1 MSLYLVIRF
10 LHVASAIVLVGG
22 VIARQLTRSL
32 AERSEDPKAIAL
44 IFRAADPIERYM
56 VIPGS
61 MLVIVFGVFLALV
74 VGAPILGFLQG
85 ASRNWLLVANLLIIS
100 FFILVPTVFLPR
112 GKVFARH
119 LEQAIQSGE
128 VTPALRA
135 ALNDSVVRFCHAYEI
150 VAIIVVVVLM
160 VFKPF

>member
-1 MSLYLVIRF
+1 MYLAIRF

-61 MLVIVFGVFLALV
+61 ILVIVFGVFLALV
-74 VGAPILGFLQG
+74 VGAPIFGFLQG
-85 ASRNWLLVANLLIIS
+85 ASRNWLLVANLVIIS
-100 FFILVPTVFLPR
+100 FLILVRRSSFRGARSLP
-112 GKVFARH
+112 AT
-119 LEQAIQSGE
+119 S
-128 VTPALRA
+128 TW
-135 ALNDSVVRFCHAYEI
+135 
-150 VAIIVVVVLM
+150 
-160 VFKPF
+160 PFSAERSPRSYGPP